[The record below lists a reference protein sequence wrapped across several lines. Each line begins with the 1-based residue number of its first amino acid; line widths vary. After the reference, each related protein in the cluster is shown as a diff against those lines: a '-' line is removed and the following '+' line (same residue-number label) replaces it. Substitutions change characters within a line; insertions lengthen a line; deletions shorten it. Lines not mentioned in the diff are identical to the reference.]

1 TRFNCDWSPDV
12 CSAELGV
19 KVSVFFA
26 KCSEV
31 KVKVNRNISSKV
43 KYRYPKKLLKYSNKV
58 FLLRYYTTLHT
69 LTHTLSHTHTH
80 THSLSHTHSHT
91 HTCSLTHASTLS
103 HTTNTLSHTHHKHT
117 LSPNTHMLSHSRCRL
132 LYLKYLET
140 PAYGC

>member
-69 LTHTLSHTHTH
+69 LTHTHTHTH
-80 THSLSHTHSHT
+80 VHLRQLCVGG
-91 HTCSLTHASTLS
+91 TCV
-103 HTTNTLSHTHHKHT
+103 
-117 LSPNTHMLSHSRCRL
+117 RL
-132 LYLKYLET
+132 HQLCVVCACVRLHQLCVMAT
-140 PAYGC
+140 DVT